1 MEGDESILKQ
11 IGSAI
16 KSRREKLGMSQ
27 ERLAER
33 SGVDR
38 SFICG
43 VERGINNVSIV
54 TLCEIL
60 HAMGDSF
67 FHFMK
72 CISQDNKNK

>member
-11 IGSAI
+11 IGAAI
-16 KSRREKLGMSQ
+16 KSRREELGMSQ
-27 ERLAER
+27 EKLAER

-60 HAMGDSF
+60 HAMDDNF
-67 FHFMK
+67 FDFMK
-72 CISQDNKNK
+72 YVSQNNK